1 VSNPD
6 TRPKNGT
13 VRALVASVSG
23 FVQQMHEKSMTE
35 GFALGVALL
44 VFFAAI
50 SATETI
56 LHFRTTEAASQ
67 RATVALA
74 FASELRARVDRE
86 LNSVLYLGSGIVG
99 YLAVR
104 NKQTDADEFNRVLAA
119 VHTYGH
125 HIRNIALAVDYRI
138 TYVYPQAG
146 NEQVIG
152 QDYRDLPAQWPSVQR
167 AITSRSVVLTGP
179 VMLVQGGTGLI
190 YRTPIF
196 VKDKYWGM
204 LSTVIDI
211 PSLQEAAFKGLDNGR
226 FEFAIRI
233 IEEDGLGGGMLWG
246 TQKLFADKDAVV
258 LEAPMPNGH
267 WVYAVRATD
276 KSKYALYWAIRGLG
290 WILAVLAS
298 LSVVVVLRQRRELSR
313 QAGFD
318 SLTDLPNRRLFDD
331 RLEQSLRRYERNGF
345 GLVATVF
352 IDINDFKPIND
363 RYGHSVGDRVLQTV
377 ATRIREEVR
386 LGDTVSRWAGD
397 EYALIIEDTSENRLA
412 QLIERLHQRIR
423 VPFDVDG
430 ITLTVSVAIGAA
442 CYPDEAATSAALLE
456 LADQRMYDNK
466 TQAKRAMTSR

>member
-1 VSNPD
+1 
-6 TRPKNGT
+6 
-13 VRALVASVSG
+13 VRALTASVSD
-23 FVQQMHEKSMTE
+23 FVQQVHERSMTE
-35 GFALGVALL
+35 GFAFGAALL
-44 VFFAAI
+44 VFFAAV

-56 LHFRTTEAASQ
+56 LHFRTAEATSQ
-67 RATVALA
+67 RSSASLA

-119 VHTYGH
+119 VHAYGR
-125 HIRNIALAVDYRI
+125 HIRNIALAVGYRI
-138 TYVYPQAG
+138 TYIYPQAG
-146 NEQVIG
+146 NEQLIG
-152 QDYRDLPAQWPSVQR
+152 HDYRELPAQWPSVQR
-167 AITSRSVVLTGP
+167 AITSRSVILTGP
-179 VMLVQGGTGLI
+179 VMLVQGGSGLI

-196 VKDKYWGM
+196 VRDTYWGM

-211 PSLQEAAFKGLDNGR
+211 PSLQDAAFKGLDSER

-233 IEEDGLGGGMLWG
+233 IEEEGSGGGMLWG
-246 TQKLFADKDAVV
+246 SPELFADPSAVV
-258 LEAPMPNGH
+258 LEAPMTNGR

-276 KSKYALYWAIRGLG
+276 KSRYALYWAIRGLG
-290 WILAVLAS
+290 WILATLAS

-331 RLEQSLRRYERNGF
+331 RLEQSLRRYERSGNGP
-345 GLVATVF
+345 VAAVF
-352 IDINDFKPIND
+352 IDLNDFKQIND

-377 ATRIREEVR
+377 AKRIREEVR

-397 EYALIIEDTSENRLA
+397 EYVLIIEDTSEKHIA
-412 QLIERLHQRIR
+412 QLIERLHQRIEE
-423 VPFDVDG
+423 PFDVNG
-430 ITLTVSVAIGAA
+430 VKLVVCIAIGAA
-442 CYPDEAATSAALLE
+442 FYPGEAETSAKLLE

-466 TQAKRAMTSR
+466 TQTKRSTRSH